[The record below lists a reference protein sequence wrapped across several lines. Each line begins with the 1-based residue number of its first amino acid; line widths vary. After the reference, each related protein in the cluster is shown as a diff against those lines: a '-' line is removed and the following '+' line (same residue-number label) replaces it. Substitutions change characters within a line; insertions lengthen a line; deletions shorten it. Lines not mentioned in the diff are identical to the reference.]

1 MTLPEAFCRINRAR
15 GMELLSPEDV
25 LNACSALNKVNGPV
39 ESVYIFS
46 YSFHLLIS
54 GWPVFPLV

>member
-39 ESVYIFS
+39 ESV
-46 YSFHLLIS
+46 
-54 GWPVFPLV
+54 